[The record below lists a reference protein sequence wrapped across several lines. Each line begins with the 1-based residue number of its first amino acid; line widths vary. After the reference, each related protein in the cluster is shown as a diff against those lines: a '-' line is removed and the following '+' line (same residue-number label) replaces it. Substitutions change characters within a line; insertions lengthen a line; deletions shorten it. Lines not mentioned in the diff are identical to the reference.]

1 MIEHRTLS
9 EAFEAAA
16 RSHPNRLAV
25 VDEHQALTYAELNR
39 RAHKIALR
47 LAAGQPHPGLV
58 GVSAERTVDLVA
70 GILGIGKAG
79 SAYVP
84 LDPGLPA
91 QRLSFIVNDSAVTA
105 VLTDDLSREFPSTL
119 PVLPIHGTCDETE
132 PTRPLASRSSADLAY
147 VIYTSGSTGV
157 PKGVMVEHG
166 HVLSLFAATSG
177 LFGFT
182 PDDVWSVLHSCS
194 FDFSVWEIF
203 GALLHGGCAVLAPE
217 RTTRSPDD
225 LWALIA
231 REGVTEL
238 SVTPSYF
245 AQLAAADQGR
255 GSQLRHVFF
264 GGEALDF
271 AVLRRWSDRYGV
283 AAPRLVN
290 MYGITETTVHA
301 TYHVIQQEQI
311 SENRSVIGRPLP
323 HLHAQILNEKL
334 RKIPDG
340 ETGEICVSGDGVAR
354 GYLGRAELTAE
365 RFPFVDGTRL
375 YRSGDLGRVLADGTI
390 EYLGRL
396 DEQVKVRGYRVEPG
410 EVEHALRA
418 HPDLAEVAVIGHR
431 SAEAGMRLV
440 AYSVALPGH
449 QVPSAAQLREFLA
462 EFLPAYMIPSWFMSL
477 DRLPVNHNGK
487 LDRAALPEPGLASP
501 PPAVP
506 EQPQA
511 ASALLAVWQDVL
523 ENKNIT
529 TRDRFY
535 EVGGDS
541 IQAIRV
547 VAGARDIGFAI
558 EIEDLV
564 DNPTVESVIRLVVG
578 HRDTAHEPQVHPSE
592 LLSAEDQAAIGGD
605 VVDAYPLTALQM
617 GMVYHA
623 QSSAGN
629 LYHSVSH
636 AVLHREFN
644 AERMTACLRALIQ
657 RHEILRTW
665 FDLDGFSVPLQR
677 VAASAE
683 PSLRVVDLSALPAGE
698 QRAEVRRLL
707 DEEAA
712 LPVGCGAA
720 PMSRFTAAVRGGREF
735 VLIWAEH
742 HAILDG
748 WSSNGLLAELVRRY
762 AGQLDPES
770 DLTVPRF
777 RDYVAAERSAV
788 SDPAQRAFWASYLA
802 GAPTSAEA
810 EASAEGTELGLDLP
824 AGTNVKLLAAASAAG
839 VSAPSLFLAVVAAAI
854 SQRQGL
860 KEAVV
865 GHASHGRLSSPG
877 GERALGLF
885 LNTLPLRVRTTGTWR
900 DVAAAASAAQKMT
913 APFRRYP
920 LSAIQRAAGAGFR
933 LGNIVNFTRFSPVER
948 LVELGL
954 VGTDGVRNQT
964 WTSFPLLVDA
974 GSLASGE
981 LDVTLQFRDG
991 RRSAKD
997 RADFAGLVRELL
1009 MRALADIDAPALAEP
1024 AGRTAAARTVAP
1036 VPAQQADP
1044 RELGVELAA
1053 PSDHSPLSG
1062 TDEELVAKVWES
1074 ILGVAPSH
1082 RDDRFTDLGGDS
1094 LAAIKAV
1101 PAFARHGITVR
1112 AAELMRRGTVAA
1124 QACLVADRRAEQ

>member
-1 MIEHRTLS
+1 MVRPATAQDRDHRGQRCQRGDLYGNG
-9 EAFEAAA
+9 AADLQ
-16 RSHPNRLAV
+16 R
-25 VDEHQALTYAELNR
+25 HQALTYAELNR
-39 RAHKIALR
+39 QAHAIALR
-47 LAAGQPHPGLV
+47 LAAKQPQPGLV
-58 GVSAERTVDLVA
+58 GISAERTVHLVA

-91 QRLSFIVNDSAVTA
+91 QRMSFMLNDSAVTA
-105 VLTDDLSREFPSTL
+105 VLTDDLSREFPSKL
-119 PVLPIHGTCDETE
+119 PVLPIHGAGDETA
-132 PTRPLASRSSADLAY
+132 PVGPLASASSADLAY

-166 HVLSLFAATSG
+166 HVMSLFAATSG

-203 GALLHGGCAVLAPE
+203 GALLHGGCAVLASE
-217 RTTRSPDD
+217 RTARSPDD

-245 AQLAAADQGR
+245 AQLAAAHQGR
-255 GSQLRHVFF
+255 GGQLRHVYF

-301 TYHVIQQEQI
+301 TCHVIQQEHI
-311 SENRSVIGRPLP
+311 GENRSVIGRPLP
-323 HLHAQILNEKL
+323 HLHIQILNEKL
-334 RKIPDG
+334 QKIPDG

-365 RFPFVDGTRL
+365 RFPAVDGTRF
-375 YRSGDLGRVLADGTI
+375 YRSGDLGRVLDDGTI

-431 SAEAGMRLV
+431 SAEAGVRLV

-462 EFLPAYMIPSWFMSL
+462 EFLPAYMIPSWFMVL

-487 LDRAALPEPGLASP
+487 LDRAALPEPGLACP
-501 PPAVP
+501 PPVVP
-506 EQPQA
+506 EHPPA

-547 VAGARDIGFAI
+547 VAGARDIGVAI

-564 DNPTVESVIRLVVG
+564 DNPTVESVIRLVEG
-578 HRDTAHEPQVHPSE
+578 RRDTAHDPQVGPGD
-592 LLSAEDQAAIGGD
+592 LLSAQDQAAIGGD

-623 QSSAGN
+623 QSSAGS

-644 AERMTACLRALIQ
+644 AERMTAC
-657 RHEILRTW
+657 
-665 FDLDGFSVPLQR
+665 P
-677 VAASAE
+677 
-683 PSLRVVDLSALPAGE
+683 
-698 QRAEVRRLL
+698 
-707 DEEAA
+707 
-712 LPVGCGAA
+712 
-720 PMSRFTAAVRGGREF
+720 
-735 VLIWAEH
+735 
-742 HAILDG
+742 
-748 WSSNGLLAELVRRY
+748 
-762 AGQLDPES
+762 
-770 DLTVPRF
+770 
-777 RDYVAAERSAV
+777 
-788 SDPAQRAFWASYLA
+788 
-802 GAPTSAEA
+802 
-810 EASAEGTELGLDLP
+810 
-824 AGTNVKLLAAASAAG
+824 
-839 VSAPSLFLAVVAAAI
+839 
-854 SQRQGL
+854 
-860 KEAVV
+860 
-865 GHASHGRLSSPG
+865 
-877 GERALGLF
+877 
-885 LNTLPLRVRTTGTWR
+885 LPLRVRTTGSWR
-900 DVAAAASAAQKMT
+900 DVAVAASEAQKMT

-948 LVELGL
+948 LV
-954 VGTDGVRNQT
+954 
-964 WTSFPLLVDA
+964 
-974 GSLASGE
+974 
-981 LDVTLQFRDG
+981 
-991 RRSAKD
+991 
-997 RADFAGLVRELL
+997 
-1009 MRALADIDAPALAEP
+1009 
-1024 AGRTAAARTVAP
+1024 
-1036 VPAQQADP
+1036 
-1044 RELGVELAA
+1044 
-1053 PSDHSPLSG
+1053 
-1062 TDEELVAKVWES
+1062 
-1074 ILGVAPSH
+1074 
-1082 RDDRFTDLGGDS
+1082 
-1094 LAAIKAV
+1094 
-1101 PAFARHGITVR
+1101 
-1112 AAELMRRGTVAA
+1112 
-1124 QACLVADRRAEQ
+1124 